1 MKYDIQF
8 TNQFKKDLKLAK
20 KQNKNLDKLF
30 EVIDILAN
38 GGTLDAKYRDHDL
51 TGNYK
56 GTREC
61 HIEPDWLLIYEI
73 CGDVLVL
80 MLYRLSS
87 HSELFQY
94 LISWTI
100 KILSCLLVSKYLF
113 QLQIVLL
120 TIGCN
125 LLDTSV

>member
-30 EVIDILAN
+30 EVIGILAN

-80 MLYRLSS
+80 MLYRLGS